1 MADLDDFFAK
11 KDKKKKSKKGFSK
24 ANTDILAKNLEEN
37 ERREAKAEEKVA
49 AVLATTE
56 ANKAQAAS
64 EGKLNEPEEE
74 WRVYDDEK
82 KDYSGLKI
90 EALKIESEEEFE
102 EDEEHEINEEG
113 EKVRVK
119 KQDGGPWNRMTE
131 ANNATPH
138 DYTEQ
143 ERKEM
148 AKAELEASIG
158 APKGSVVGGSY
169 VPPHMRGGGGQ
180 TVTQT
185 PTSRVAN
192 RRNKA
197 PPDFNS
203 QVYFP
208 ALSSSAQNPGD
219 IKESDFEE
227 VRGGNTQ
234 HHRTTTGPSLALG
247 NKYSVL
253 RDWKGRL

>member
-49 AVLATTE
+49 AILATTE

-64 EGKLNEPEEE
+64 EGKLTEPDEE
-74 WRVYDDEK
+74 WHVYDDEK

-90 EALKIESEEEFE
+90 EALKVESEEELD

-119 KQDGGPWNRMTE
+119 KQGDGGPWNKMTGSDGV
-131 ANNATPH
+131 NNSVIH
-138 DYTEQ
+138 EMSEQ
-143 ERKEM
+143 ERKEQ

-169 VPPHMRGGGGQ
+169 VPPHMRGGGAQ
-180 TVTQT
+180 TTAS
-185 PTSRVAN
+185 PSSRMAN

-203 QVYFP
+203 QVFFP
-208 ALSSSAQNPGD
+208 SLSSATQNPGD
-219 IKESDFEE
+219 IKE
-227 VRGGNTQ
+227 
-234 HHRTTTGPSLALG
+234 
-247 NKYSVL
+247 
-253 RDWKGRL
+253 